1 MRATAWAACLALTLA
16 SAAVG
21 NEPKRPF
28 LAYHASWYEVPATS
42 GDATTLARL
51 PGFIDTVL
59 LGFAKPNM
67 AYKGDLDLSRTG
79 LQYPFPGRVLKEA
92 IGVLKTRHPGT
103 RVLIAVGGSGYNAG
117 WGQLDESAIGR
128 LVRDLGADGIDID
141 YEPPSPGCRRE
152 REQVVCASDRTWID
166 LVKRFRV
173 VLPRPAV
180 LTVPGWSVGAYG
192 EGDFA
197 QDPPRS
203 PFTGV
208 MLGLLRSPVA
218 RETDAISIMGYD
230 ADPSFDPVRAALAYR
245 HYWPGALAVGVPV
258 LAGTNGGPRFTE
270 SYTRQILTQVL
281 RQPDTGAMLY
291 ALRETPPGALT
302 NNNPDYRMLARTI
315 CSVLTNA
322 EACAEPVP

>member
-59 LGFAKPNM
+59 LGFAKPDM
-67 AYKGDLDLSRTG
+67 AYNGDLDLSRTG
-79 LQYPFPGRVLKEA
+79 LQYPFPGRVLKDA
-92 IGVLKTRHPGT
+92 ISVLKTRHPGT
-103 RVLIAVGGSGYNAG
+103 RVLISVGGSGYHDG
-117 WGQLDESAIGR
+117 WGRLDESAIGR

-141 YEPPSPGCRRE
+141 YEPPSPGCKRE
-152 REQVVCASDRTWID
+152 REQMVCASDRTWIE

-192 EGDFA
+192 EGEFA
-197 QDPPRS
+197 KDGPRS

-208 MLGLLRSPVA
+208 MLALLRSPVT
-218 RETDAISIMGYD
+218 REIDAISIMGYE
-230 ADPSFDPVRAALAYR
+230 AGPSFDPVRRKSRL
-245 HYWPGALAVGVPV
+245 PKL
-258 LAGTNGGPRFTE
+258 LAGRTRRGCAGACRQQRRTRFTE

-302 NNNPDYRMLARTI
+302 KDNPDYRMLARTI

-322 EACAEPVP
+322 QACAEPVP

>member
-1 MRATAWAACLALTLA
+1 LRTAAWAACLAVILTPAAA
-16 SAAVG
+16 S

-28 LAYHASWYEVPATS
+28 LAYQASWYEVPATS

-59 LGFAKPNM
+59 LGFAKPDM
-67 AYKGDLDLSRTG
+67 AYKGDLDLSTTG
-79 LQYPFPGRVLKEA
+79 LQYPFPGPVLKDA

-103 RVLIAVGGSGYNAG
+103 RVLISVGGSGYNGG
-117 WGQLDESAIGR
+117 WGRLDESAIGR
-128 LVRDLGADGIDID
+128 LVRDLGADGIDMD

-152 REQVVCASDRTWID
+152 REQMVCASDRTWID

-197 QDPPRS
+197 QDLPHS

-208 MLGLLRSPVA
+208 MLALLRSPVA
-218 RETDAISIMGYD
+218 REIDAISIMGYE
-230 ADPSFDPVRAALAYR
+230 AGPSFDPVRAALAYR
-245 HYWPGALAVGVPV
+245 NYWPGALAVGVPV
-258 LAGTNGGPRFTE
+258 LADDTGGPRFTE

-291 ALRETPPGALT
+291 ALRVTPPGALT
-302 NNNPDYRMLARTI
+302 TNNPDYRMLARTI
-315 CSVLTNA
+315 CAVLTKA
-322 EACAEPVP
+322 EACNEPVP

>member
-59 LGFAKPNM
+59 LGFAKPDM

-103 RVLIAVGGSGYNAG
+103 RVLIAVGGSGYNGG
-117 WGQLDESAIGR
+117 WGRLDDSAIGR
-128 LVRDLGADGIDID
+128 LGRDLGADGIDID

-218 RETDAISIMGYD
+218 REIDAISIMGYD
-230 ADPSFDPVRAALAYR
+230 AGPSFDWRA
-245 HYWPGALAVGVPV
+245 GV
-258 LAGTNGGPRFTE
+258 F
-270 SYTRQILTQVL
+270 L
-281 RQPDTGAMLY
+281 RG
-291 ALRETPPGALT
+291 
-302 NNNPDYRMLARTI
+302 
-315 CSVLTNA
+315 V
-322 EACAEPVP
+322 